1 VAIIGRIFEPCASRR
16 DGHPCIA
23 KPELMRFDDNKPS
36 SRATMPGQLAKPHS
50 IPNRTLCCDYRA
62 QVMDFSMILRI
73 TKIAWPV
80 EWIDPGQNSDAGEAT
95 ANTIVEPTRSAKDA
109 QALATQDS
117 LLKIRGYAR
126 AEPLVSP

>member
-1 VAIIGRIFEPCASRR
+1 
-16 DGHPCIA
+16 
-23 KPELMRFDDNKPS
+23 
-36 SRATMPGQLAKPHS
+36 MPGQLAKPRS

-62 QVMDFSMILRI
+62 PMDFSMILRI
-73 TKIAWPV
+73 TKKNDIAWPV